1 MVEVSCIATANES
14 ISILIV
20 NKGHRYSFL
29 QSIKGQEI
37 FFDWIILWLDVSQG
51 KCPRGWAIVQGGNC
65 SGDNYPVTACSYF

>member
-37 FFDWIILWLDVSQG
+37 FFDWIIL
-51 KCPRGWAIVQGGNC
+51 
-65 SGDNYPVTACSYF
+65 